1 MVNKQPDRQLGDVL
15 AKMLH
20 RVEEIRQERE
30 KSLQQTREAVQV
42 LGRMSGIL
50 AELENQKKQEAMLA
64 RQLDQVTQRLARSS
78 EVWTDRPKSSVNLK
92 QVVSGIK
99 ATGQIIET
107 VAGSFQNMID
117 SVGSIVRSMGME
129 TDGRTVRS
137 GGEVKNSGLDLGGII
152 NTMQGLVQ
160 SLAVSQTKAGQGQDE
175 KQELGEIT
183 KGDEVSTPPV
193 VKAVPVTKEEA

>member
-1 MVNKQPDRQLGDVL
+1 MVNNQPDRQLGDVL

-50 AELENQKKQEAMLA
+50 TELENQKKQEAMLA

-78 EVWTDRPKSSVNLK
+78 KAWTDRPKSSVNLK
-92 QVVSGIK
+92 QIIGGIK

-117 SVGSIVRSMGME
+117 SVGSIVSSMGV
-129 TDGRTVRS
+129 GAGARTVRS
-137 GGEVKNSGLDLGGII
+137 VEAKNSGLDLGGII

-160 SLAVSQTKAGQGQDE
+160 SLAVSQTKAGQVQEE
-175 KQELGEIT
+175 KQELGEIS
-183 KGDEVSTPPV
+183 KGDGISTPPV